1 MSRAASPAA
10 SRAGTA
16 SPERG
21 SRAASRDQWSYGRP
35 TPTVKGS
42 SGDPAAW
49 WVAARGI
56 DHDAVREAEG
66 HRGVVGPLAGLQV
79 ERPTA
84 DHVIDQVRRFPERSR
99 MMRQAGF
106 RTPCSA
112 PAPVRSARARPSR
125 PGRVHRG
132 LRASRSQRPARSR
145 GELERT
151 MKPRTIRAVG
161 AGCTGRATRLVVH
174 RPAAML
180 QARVRPYRHRHEWLV
195 RRTSGASSLRGYPSG
210 NDNPIWPHRD
220 DRFWPHPVVVISSC
234 AHLRSRP
241 GDAEAEGLGA
251 GLDDVGAREAV
262 DDGGGEPGVGEGL
275 APLGERCVGGDG
287 DRGAPGR
294 PPAEPAARA
303 PQVENRHPAG
313 HPGTCGT
320 RASGWKRGPAG
331 RLRDLTREV
340 IPRARQA
347 HLRDLRHARLR

>member
-180 QARVRPYRHRHEWLV
+180 QARVRRRIVIVTSGSFVAHRGHPASEVTPLGMTTRSGSA
-195 RRTSGASSLRGYPSG
+195 RRTGAWAGGASPLRRRSKSL
-210 NDNPIWPHRD
+210 H
-220 DRFWPHPVVVISSC
+220 
-234 AHLRSRP
+234 
-241 GDAEAEGLGA
+241 
-251 GLDDVGAREAV
+251 
-262 DDGGGEPGVGEGL
+262 
-275 APLGERCVGGDG
+275 
-287 DRGAPGR
+287 
-294 PPAEPAARA
+294 AA
-303 PQVENRHPAG
+303 
-313 HPGTCGT
+313 
-320 RASGWKRGPAG
+320 
-331 RLRDLTREV
+331 
-340 IPRARQA
+340 PRAVRGSS
-347 HLRDLRHARLR
+347 